1 MSASNSRVRVVVG
14 EHNICDNVNEGG
26 QVIDASQVYVHPNYA
41 NNDNDIAIVK
51 VTFRQLLLHYS
62 LLSFHKTSSS
72 TAMWGLP
79 ACQQGA
85 GVEHFIIQMC
95 RDSTES
101 TNKSCSPLARIVNK
115 ILTFALRHWGFKT
128 GSAQIILNFL
138 CSTRGIGVQ
147 FLQGGFFYCSPPQN
161 QKFF

>member
-72 TAMWGLP
+72 TAM
-79 ACQQGA
+79 
-85 GVEHFIIQMC
+85 
-95 RDSTES
+95 
-101 TNKSCSPLARIVNK
+101 
-115 ILTFALRHWGFKT
+115 
-128 GSAQIILNFL
+128 
-138 CSTRGIGVQ
+138 
-147 FLQGGFFYCSPPQN
+147 
-161 QKFF
+161 